1 MGQMIAGNSRTS
13 ITLGDTV
20 FAWRSRTYI
29 MGVLNVTPDSF
40 SGDGT
45 VRGDGWI
52 EASVEQARRMMDE
65 GADIVDVG
73 GESTRPPSVYPDAAP
88 VHASVEISRVVP
100 VIARL
105 ITECGLPISIDTRK
119 AEVADVALSSGAH
132 MVNDVSTLADPE
144 MARVVAEHG
153 APIVISHTR
162 ARAQYDDVVAEISD
176 DLARAVDK
184 ALNAGVSPSNV
195 IIDPGIGFAKNAHHS
210 LTALKMLSD
219 IKRNLN
225 NLPMLVGASRK
236 SFIGAILDAEPDD
249 RVEGNAAATALAI
262 AGGADM
268 VRVHEVRAMARVAKV
283 ADAIV
288 RGWDADLDTSSE
300 RVVRAVNRTE

>member
-1 MGQMIAGNSRTS
+1 MILQNSHNS
-13 ITLGDTV
+13 MTLGGSV
-20 FAWRSRTYI
+20 FAWASRTYI

-45 VRGDGWI
+45 IRGDDWI
-52 EASVEQARRMMDE
+52 EASVRQALRMTEE
-65 GADIVDVG
+65 GADIIDIG

-88 VHASVEISRVVP
+88 VPADVEISRVVP
-100 VIARL
+100 VIERL
-105 ITECGLPISIDTRK
+105 TSESEIPISIDTRK
-119 AEVADVALSSGAH
+119 SEVADAALASGAH
-132 MVNDVSTLADPE
+132 MVNDVSMLADPE
-144 MARVVAEHG
+144 MTRVVAEHG
-153 APIVISHTR
+153 MPVVISHTR
-162 ARAQYDDVVAEISD
+162 AKAWYGDVAAEISE
-176 DLARAVDK
+176 DLGRATDK
-184 ALNAGVSPSNV
+184 ALNTGISCSKI
-195 IIDPGIGFAKNAHHS
+195 IIDPGIGFGKNAHHS
-210 LTALKMLSD
+210 LTALRELAE

-288 RGWDADLDTSSE
+288 RGWDADLDSSSE
-300 RVVRAVNRTE
+300 HVVRAVNRTE